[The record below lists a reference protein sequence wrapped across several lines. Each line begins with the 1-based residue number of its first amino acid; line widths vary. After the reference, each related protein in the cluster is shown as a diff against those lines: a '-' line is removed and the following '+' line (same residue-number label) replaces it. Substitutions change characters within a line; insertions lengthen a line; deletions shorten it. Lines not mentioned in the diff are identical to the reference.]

1 MSEHPDGGAV
11 LLHLV
16 EVRLDH
22 LLSVLVLPL
31 LRVLRE
37 RLLLGLAPSN
47 HPLHSLLTL
56 RQKGKET
63 SIGRNCFDGNMQN
76 SPEFSAHIHVQS
88 TANVLYR
95 GNTHCSLRK

>member
-1 MSEHPDGGAV
+1 MLSFERIQENETYLSVSEHPDGGAV

-56 RQKGKET
+56 CHK
-63 SIGRNCFDGNMQN
+63 
-76 SPEFSAHIHVQS
+76 A
-88 TANVLYR
+88 
-95 GNTHCSLRK
+95 RKRALEGISF